1 MLPTAGLF
9 LPETLHRSDRPA
21 PSYTDTDGPR
31 LKYFQRKSGQ
41 TKHEAREAEVSS
53 IPPSDLASVDNK
65 FFPSITIAFQ
75 FADFVFSS
83 SRTSS
88 DAHTLAYLIHRV
100 RQDVSE
106 ASRLYLSPAVS
117 TFLDAWPD
125 KKTWINAI
133 FTDVRRALNDVG
145 SYMDTFRVAGYD
157 GGAVELKK
165 RFEWIASHQK
175 KLLARQQLLSTCHQS
190 LVSTINVM
198 QTVELCGVT
207 NGTLQDPI
215 YEAPVQP
222 WVKNDAALALRGP
235 YSRRE
240 YRMSQKTLSMSS
252 VNLTQAD
259 QDSIET
265 QSINSLPAEL
275 PGSTPDDIIPS
286 HHPPVTIPTRYR
298 PSSNRRLQF
307 EKTFRNSPL
316 YRAGKFSS
324 IGISTTLP
332 DLAQSNP
339 KSQTEDCIIGH
350 PFDGSLR
357 TPSSPEQVRMTSFDS
372 ARPYKEMQASPIQ
385 PVATFAP
392 LASLEQDQAPPVLS
406 EKTIERNVSTASTI
420 AVVSVPRIAKRY
432 IPNPIYIRKSVDK
445 HRSLPTE
452 LPHVQSQSSLTED
465 LADWMDIPR
474 VQSEKLHSTEWDTS
488 SVVASSSMSV
498 ASCPAV
504 STTPL
509 QHPEI
514 RQKVLEQYREVDL
527 EASAS
532 TSDILGSEHESG
544 MQQITAQDPIS
555 RAKYMPRQHSVT
567 SHGRAASV
575 RSTSS
580 IVSRK
585 PLSPTAKVSHKVIIP
600 EIVATVLSNQVETG
614 TESAHNAELT
624 LLQQRMLSQTYI
636 TKKEENQTDTQA
648 IGDSSVVVDIPD
660 GLSQTCVER
669 EEIQADA
676 APKPEELVALPEKPL
691 VEDQGEEEEEEEAQA
706 QAKTLLEPLPTPP
719 GQSTIGDE
727 ERIYAEAVSKPEE
740 QTRPPAQPTAAETE
754 ISAHEYTGSAQSP
767 VQITDVDK
775 IAITPPPTLVKPMT
789 AQAKRRAA
797 HQRRMELAFG
807 KA

>member
-41 TKHEAREAEVSS
+41 TKHEAKEAEVSS

-215 YEAPVQP
+215 YEAPVQL

-235 YSRRE
+235 YS
-240 YRMSQKTLSMSS
+240 
-252 VNLTQAD
+252 
-259 QDSIET
+259 
-265 QSINSLPAEL
+265 
-275 PGSTPDDIIPS
+275 
-286 HHPPVTIPTRYR
+286 R

-504 STTPL
+504 
-509 QHPEI
+509 
-514 RQKVLEQYREVDL
+514 
-527 EASAS
+527 
-532 TSDILGSEHESG
+532 
-544 MQQITAQDPIS
+544 
-555 RAKYMPRQHSVT
+555 
-567 SHGRAASV
+567 
-575 RSTSS
+575 
-580 IVSRK
+580 
-585 PLSPTAKVSHKVIIP
+585 
-600 EIVATVLSNQVETG
+600 ETG

-636 TKKEENQTDTQA
+636 TKKEGNETDTQA
-648 IGDSSVVVDIPD
+648 IRGLSVVVDIPD
-660 GLSQTCVER
+660 GLSQTCVKQEKA
-669 EEIQADA
+669 QADA
-676 APKPEELVALPEKPL
+676 APKPEELVAFPEKPS
-691 VEDQGEEEEEEEAQA
+691 VEDQGQEEAQAQA

-719 GQSTIGDE
+719 GQSTTDNE
-727 ERIYAEAVSKPEE
+727 EKTHAQAVSKPGE
-740 QTRPPAQPTAAETE
+740 QAAPPAQPVAAETKVSTCE
-754 ISAHEYTGSAQSP
+754 HTSSAQSP